1 MSQPPKTTSSSCAS
15 GTNSLIF
22 GERFSVRLP
31 RRIVAH
37 LRERSNRLRET
48 FANGNDAGDGGGAD
62 RAEPDQEDSERSLCR
77 GDF

>member
-1 MSQPPKTTSSSCAS
+1 MSSSAAS

-31 RRIVAH
+31 RRIVPICVSDPMG
-37 LRERSNRLRET
+37 LREAL
-48 FANGNDAGDGGGAD
+48 ADGDDAGDGGGAD
-62 RAEPDQEDSERSLCR
+62 GAEPDEEDAELPLCR